1 MSNYRFDHIHLRSPD
16 PLKTAQF
23 YETMFSAKRVEIQP
37 RYGSVSIRLDLN
49 GQLVI
54 ISPPPPVENSRL
66 AQYGLNHFGLI
77 TDNLEKVVDD
87 LKNKGITFLMDVTP
101 LSSTTKVSF
110 LLAPENVLVEILSK
124 S

>member
-1 MSNYRFDHIHLRSPD
+1 MSDYQFNHVHLRSPD
-16 PLKTAQF
+16 PIKTAQF
-23 YETMFSAKRVEIQP
+23 YETLFSARRMETLQ
-37 RYGSVSIRLDLN
+37 RSWGTFIRLDLN
-49 GQLVI
+49 GQQVI
-54 ISPPPPVENSRL
+54 ISPPPPAESPRL

-87 LKNKGITFLMDVTP
+87 LKDKGITFLMDVTP